1 MSYVRSISPANF
13 GPSQDLDGQNV
24 DVKKK
29 KAERSKKKTKKK
41 KRKGKRKGGKVVE
54 YDENGHKMM
63 VKNVRKTKIAAVTP
77 AVAIS
82 KPTSKPLKEI
92 KSLDVHVT
100 ANILGLGSAGKDRIM
115 AEKRR

>member
-41 KRKGKRKGGKVVE
+41 KRKGKRKG
-54 YDENGHKMM
+54 
-63 VKNVRKTKIAAVTP
+63 
-77 AVAIS
+77 
-82 KPTSKPLKEI
+82 
-92 KSLDVHVT
+92 
-100 ANILGLGSAGKDRIM
+100 
-115 AEKRR
+115 